1 VFEDIVHQRK
11 SFFRLFLLSAFA
23 GYLGKSILK
32 MSNVWIYTGFIPL
45 ALLYIHD
52 MKNVPYDEIENFYKY
67 SLEIK
72 KTKAYYEVSKKT
84 VNDELANIDK
94 DFMEKI
100 KEDLNKTNK
109 TLFEVMSG
117 LDNEML
123 KFTEI

>member
-1 VFEDIVHQRK
+1 MFEDIVHQRK

>member
-1 VFEDIVHQRK
+1 
-11 SFFRLFLLSAFA
+11 
-23 GYLGKSILK
+23 